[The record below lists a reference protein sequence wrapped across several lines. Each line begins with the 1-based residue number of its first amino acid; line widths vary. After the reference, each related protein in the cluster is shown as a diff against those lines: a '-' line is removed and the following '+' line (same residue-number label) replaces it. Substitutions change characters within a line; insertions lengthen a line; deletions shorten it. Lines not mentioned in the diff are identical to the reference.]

1 MEYVQEGVATLHDFG
16 DARPTA
22 PTDNATVVVP
32 MTEREHA
39 GLAAERVLSALE
51 TVSPE
56 RVVVPLR
63 ASEQRVGAVARWL
76 SEFDLPLSVL
86 WCDGP
91 RLSDLLSDAGLNGTR
106 GKGRDVWFALGIASD
121 SEYVV
126 VHDADAKS
134 YDEHHVPKLLF
145 PLAHGMGF
153 SKGYYARVE
162 NDRLYGRLFRLFYRP
177 LIEALASEGD
187 APILDYLGSFR
198 YALAGEFAM
207 TGRVARRLRIQRGW
221 GLEVGTLGEAF
232 RLVGREE
239 SAQVDLGIH
248 EHDHRSVSGPSGLS
262 DMSEQVG
269 EALFRA
275 VEDNGY
281 EPSYAT
287 LDGSYREAAERL
299 VNGYALD
306 AGFNG
311 LEYDREDET
320 AQIDAYAD
328 RIGRPGDDT
337 RLPAWED
344 AAIVP
349 ADVVTAATHDLA
361 DAAGVDPDRMA
372 LRHPR

>member
-51 TVSPE
+51 VVSPE